1 MTPTASELAD
11 ALERSAIELE
21 GFYSSRPDAD
31 TAPRFADTLRQ
42 SVAALRQVEVMREAL
57 EPFARFADGLTDECP
72 DFISLGIFAGGAMSF
87 GPGAC
92 NVGALRI
99 ARQALTGEA

>member
-42 SVAALRQVEVMREAL
+42 SVAALRRAEVMRETLKQIAAS
-57 EPFARFADGLTDECP
+57 P
-72 DFISLGIFAGGAMSF
+72 
-87 GPGAC
+87 GPHDCEAAYWRC
-92 NVGALRI
+92 DA